1 MGRGCSVGMLR
12 RRGIRLSV
20 FIFNCH
26 SYGRS
31 QEGHQRKVSTEGAF
45 NSTFQLRFLEAIRQL
60 ELRWRRLSD
69 LMWTAPPQ

>member
-1 MGRGCSVGMLR
+1 MGRGCSVGTLKR
-12 RRGIRLSV
+12 RRIGLSV
-20 FIFNCH
+20 FIFNYH
-26 SYGRS
+26 GYGGVR
-31 QEGHQRKVSTEGAF
+31 EGHQRKVSTEGAF

>member
-1 MGRGCSVGMLR
+1 MGRGCLVGMLR

-20 FIFNCH
+20 LVFNCH